1 MKEVV
6 SNIDSELIRPDKAM
20 NLALL
25 YEDIWAVFF
34 CLVWLL
40 ARKKKKEFII
50 VTVYE
55 KTWHIYINSWKFSYI
70 FYNYHRAS
78 MCSSHKLIAH
88 FVKELERF
96 ICDRAT
102 PPTIDKGVAMYAYGV
117 SVYCV
122 NVYIL
127 TFFISH
133 FNILFISYLYVSSL
147 QNCQKY
153 NY

>member
-1 MKEVV
+1 
-6 SNIDSELIRPDKAM
+6 
-20 NLALL
+20 
-25 YEDIWAVFF
+25 
-34 CLVWLL
+34 
-40 ARKKKKEFII
+40 
-50 VTVYE
+50 
-55 KTWHIYINSWKFSYI
+55 
-70 FYNYHRAS
+70 

-127 TFFISH
+127 TFFSHISISFSSH
-133 FNILFISYLYVSSL
+133 IYTYLHYRIAKNIIIRALGNTWRCKFCMGMQSNTRLE
-147 QNCQKY
+147 K
-153 NY
+153 